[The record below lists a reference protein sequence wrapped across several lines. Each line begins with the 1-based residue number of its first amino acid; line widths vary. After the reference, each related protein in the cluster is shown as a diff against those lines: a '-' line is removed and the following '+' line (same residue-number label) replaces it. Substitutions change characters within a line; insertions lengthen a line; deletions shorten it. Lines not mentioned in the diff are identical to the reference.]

1 MITETRRKVTYEC
14 SNDAGDQAATPPSSS
29 SQRVGVPVALA
40 RVDRSGSD
48 EGDEQVEEDDW
59 TSQLTRPADT
69 IIIISWDHGLGC
81 GGCGFFFCGMVRR
94 GAGHGIS
101 SFGGGKCGM
110 DDPCLIVSKRVL
122 CFGEGDEGQ

>member
-1 MITETRRKVTYEC
+1 MATTKDKGERQEGHYNEETDHEC

-101 SFGGGKCGM
+101 SFGGGVMWDG
-110 DDPCLIVSKRVL
+110 
-122 CFGEGDEGQ
+122 